1 MVCPVPLREMT
12 GLRARTDVP
21 VVIGDDRGELAAID
35 LRDDLTLVE
44 YTRVNDSRWA
54 MLAALVVL
62 NILDVVSTAAV
73 IAAGGN
79 ENNPLM
85 RPLID
90 GIWAAVALKALV
102 LLAIAWLLTR
112 CNDSRRIGVM
122 MACTTGWYFAVV
134 SWNLAILG
142 FG

>member
-1 MVCPVPLREMT
+1 MVGVVASREVSE
-12 GLRARTDVP
+12 LVAHADVP
-21 VVIGDDRGELAAID
+21 VVIGDDRGEFAAID

-44 YTRVNDSRWA
+44 YTRVDDSRWSV
-54 MLAALVVL
+54 LAALTVL
-62 NILDVVSTAAV
+62 NVLDIISTAAV
-73 IAAGGN
+73 IAAGGD

-90 GIWAAVALKALV
+90 GIWAAVALKAVV
-102 LLAIAWLLTR
+102 LLSIAWLLTR
-112 CNDSRRIGVM
+112 CVDSRRVGLM
-122 MACTTGWYFAVV
+122 LACATGWYIAVV

>member
-1 MVCPVPLREMT
+1 MVGVVASREVSE
-12 GLRARTDVP
+12 LVAHADVP

-44 YTRVNDSRWA
+44 YTRVDDSRWSV
-54 MLAALVVL
+54 LAALTVL
-62 NILDVVSTAAV
+62 NVLDIISTAAV
-73 IAAGGN
+73 IAAGGD

-90 GIWAAVALKALV
+90 GIWAAVALKAVV
-102 LLAIAWLLTR
+102 LLSIAWLLTR
-112 CNDSRRIGVM
+112 CVDSRRVGLM
-122 MACTTGWYFAVV
+122 PACATGWYIAVV

>member
-12 GLRARTDVP
+12 ESPARTDVP
-21 VVIGDDRGELAAID
+21 VVIGDDRGGVAAID

-44 YTRVNDSRWA
+44 YTRVDDSRWSV
-54 MLAALVVL
+54 LAALVVL
-62 NILDVVSTAAV
+62 NVLDVVSTAAV

-79 ENNPLM
+79 ESNPLM

-90 GIWAAVALKALV
+90 GIWAAVALKAVVLV
-102 LLAIAWLLTR
+102 AIGWLLAR
-112 CNDSRRIGVM
+112 CSDSRRIGVM
-122 MACTTGWYFAVV
+122 MACTTGWYIAVV

>member
-12 GLRARTDVP
+12 GLPARTDVP

-44 YTRVNDSRWA
+44 YTRVDDSRWSV
-54 MLAALVVL
+54 LAALVVL

-73 IAAGGN
+73 IAAGGT

-90 GIWAAVALKALV
+90 GIWAAVALKTLALLV
-102 LLAIAWLLTR
+102 IAWLLAR
-112 CNDSRRIGVM
+112 CTDSRRIGVM
-122 MACTTGWYFAVV
+122 MACTTGWYLAVV

>member
-1 MVCPVPLREMT
+1 MVCPVPSIEMT
-12 GLRARTDVP
+12 GLPARTDVP
-21 VVIGDDRGELAAID
+21 VMIGDDRGELAAID

-44 YTRVNDSRWA
+44 YTRVDVSRWSV
-54 MLAALVVL
+54 LAALVVL
-62 NILDVVSTAAV
+62 NVLDVVSTAAV

-79 ENNPLM
+79 ESNPLM

-90 GIWAAVALKALV
+90 GIWAAVALKTLV
-102 LLAIAWLLTR
+102 LFAIAWLLTR
-112 CNDSRRIGVM
+112 CTDSRRISVM
-122 MACTTGWYFAVV
+122 MACTTGWYLAVV

>member
-1 MVCPVPLREMT
+1 MVGLVPLREIT
-12 GLRARTDVP
+12 RLPARTDVP
-21 VVIGDDRGELAAID
+21 VVIGDDRSELTAID

-44 YTRVNDSRWA
+44 YTRVTDSRWSV
-54 MLAALVVL
+54 LAALVVL

-90 GIWAAVALKALV
+90 GIWPAVALKTVV
-102 LLAIAWLLTR
+102 LLSIAWLLAR
-112 CNDSRRIGVM
+112 CTDSRRIGVM